1 VQVITAKPFGRVQTA
16 VEPFERLFRDEYSRV
31 VGIAYRVLADRQEAE
46 DVAQEVFV
54 DFHRLHRADAPY
66 AGAWLHRAAAS
77 TALNAVRSRNR
88 RTRREA
94 NYGRLEMP
102 RSEDPAEV
110 AEVTEQRLRVRAALA
125 RLPQKSATVLALRY
139 GGLSYA
145 EVAQAL
151 GVKIGQIGTL
161 LRRAEAMLRREVDD
175 ATSR

>member
-1 VQVITAKPFGRVQTA
+1 MDPFD
-16 VEPFERLFRDEYSRV
+16 RLFRDEYARV
-31 VGIAYRVLADRQEAE
+31 VGIAYRVVADRQEAE

-77 TALNAVRSRNR
+77 TALNAVRSRSR
-88 RTRREA
+88 RSRREA
-94 NYGRLEMP
+94 TYGSLEPP

-110 AEVTEQRLRVRAALA
+110 VEVTEERLLVRAALA
-125 RLPQKSATVLALRY
+125 RLPKKSATVLALRY

-151 GVKIGQIGTL
+151 GVKVGQIGTL
-161 LRRAEAMLRREVDD
+161 LRRAEAMLRREVLN
-175 ATSR
+175 ATSG

>member
-1 VQVITAKPFGRVQTA
+1 MDR
-16 VEPFERLFRDEYSRV
+16 FERLFRDEYSKV

-66 AGAWLHRAAAS
+66 AGPWLHRAAANS
-77 TALNAVRSRNR
+77 ALNAVRSRSR
-88 RTRREA
+88 RSRREA
-94 NYGRLEMP
+94 SYGALETP
-102 RSEDPAEV
+102 RSVDPAEV
-110 AEVTEQRLRVRAALA
+110 VEVTEDRLLVRTALA
-125 RLPQKSATVLALRY
+125 RLPAKSATVLALRY

-151 GVKIGQIGTL
+151 GVKVGQIGTL
-161 LRRAEAMLRREVDD
+161 LRRAEAKLRREVEND